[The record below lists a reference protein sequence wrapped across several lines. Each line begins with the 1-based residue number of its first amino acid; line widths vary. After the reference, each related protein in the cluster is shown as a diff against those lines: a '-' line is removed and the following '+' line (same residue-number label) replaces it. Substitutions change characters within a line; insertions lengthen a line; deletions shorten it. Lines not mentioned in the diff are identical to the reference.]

1 MDCEFLRQRIEA
13 TKAQIILY
21 EDAIMQLSTGAVQS
35 YSLNTSQTTQS
46 VTRFDLN
53 RLQVTL
59 DSLYNRLATLEA
71 RLTGSGTINAGPAW

>member
-13 TKAQIILY
+13 TKAQITQY
-21 EDAIMQLSTGAVQS
+21 EDAISHLSAGSMQS
-35 YSLNTSQTTQS
+35 YNLNTSQTTQT

-53 RLQVTL
+53 RLQATL

>member
-1 MDCEFLRQRIEA
+1 MSREFWQARLEA
-13 TKAQIILY
+13 TQAQIILY

-35 YSLNTSQTTQS
+35 YSLNTSQTTQT

-59 DSLYNRLATLEA
+59 DSLYNRYATLKA
-71 RLTGSGTINAGPAW
+71 RIDGCGTINAGAAW